1 MCMEYG
7 RSPWCRVAY
16 CGAHSRS
23 GIPLQMFCLSN
34 GIADWKT
41 IALDREGW
49 CEYTIQTVQMF
60 GPEMGCQGQR
70 ATGWQ
75 VSCTHT
81 TTTFPNATL
90 PLLILLRWSTT
101 TWYDVL
107 LCNTVSWKIV
117 EVTGTLLYNVM
128 LRCTDCYLIH
138 RNTLSCV
145 APVRV
150 VPLRFV
156 IRGSAGLRSLFAFCN
171 PGWRARSYRILQSK
185 VALCNPMSLRAGVF
199 G

>member
-1 MCMEYG
+1 MGRRSAYRIKVKVKSQKSFSLRLMERFANSVGTIVVPLRWCKSARKMLVRKLPDIKLVLWFSLMCMEYG

-23 GIPLQMFCLSN
+23 GIPLRMFCHWN

-81 TTTFPNATL
+81 TTTSECHLTSPDPFTL
-90 PLLILLRWSTT
+90 KHYHL
-101 TWYDVL
+101 V
-107 LCNTVSWKIV
+107 
-117 EVTGTLLYNVM
+117 
-128 LRCTDCYLIH
+128 RCT
-138 RNTLSCV
+138 
-145 APVRV
+145 
-150 VPLRFV
+150 
-156 IRGSAGLRSLFAFCN
+156 SL
-171 PGWRARSYRILQSK
+171 
-185 VALCNPMSLRAGVF
+185 
-199 G
+199 